1 MLPVAVLGDVAGGSP
16 IVGPGAPT
24 VLAMGRPIACLGDAV
39 AGAPMA
45 TGVLMMPCSVT
56 VLAMGRPVAHS
67 LTMAVGMSVPA
78 PVPVPL
84 TLPVV
89 GTAATVLVAP

>member
-1 MLPVAVLGDVAGGSP
+1 MLPIAVLGDVAGGSP

-24 VLAMGRPIACLGDAV
+24 VLVMGRPVACLGDVV

-45 TGVLMMPCSVT
+45 TGALVMPCSVT

-67 LTMAVGMSVPA
+67 LTMAVGVSASIP
-78 PVPVPL
+78 PVPL
-84 TLPVV
+84 SLPVV
-89 GTAATVLVAP
+89 GTGVSVLVAP